1 MEMKSVGGT
10 KTRTMQVEV
19 EVPVV
24 EVPTQCK
31 RKKKGGLI
39 AHLKSIGYTNR
50 LGTHIMLMLWAGLAG
65 SFILAWRS
73 ITYQYMGAL
82 ACWTVVFTPIG
93 TAGSIVLGAIVN
105 KNKAENTGADGEGIV
120 FASAKSKDFNNQDYV
135 GSDSPPI

>member
-1 MEMKSVGGT
+1 MAMEMKSIGKQ
-10 KTRTMQVEV
+10 KTQTIKV

-24 EVPTQCK
+24 EAPVNK
-31 RKKKGGLI
+31 RKRKGPI
-39 AHLKSIGYTNR
+39 AHLVSLGFTNR
-50 LGTHIMLMLWAGLAG
+50 MALQLILMLWAGLAM

-93 TAGSIVLGAIVN
+93 TAIGIVLGAIVQ

-120 FASAKSKDFNNQDYV
+120 FASAQSKDFNNQNEDYTQS
-135 GSDSPPI
+135 GSPPI

>member
-1 MEMKSVGGT
+1 MEMKPVGKTVT
-10 KTRTMQVEV
+10 KTIQVEV
-19 EVPVV
+19 EVPV
-24 EVPTQCK
+24 EIPAQPK
-31 RKKKGGLI
+31 KKKGGLF

-93 TAGSIVLGAIVN
+93 TASSIVLGAIVN
-105 KNKAENTGADGEGIV
+105 KNKAENTSADGDGIV
-120 FASAKSKDFNNQDYV
+120 YASAQSKNFNNQDYV
-135 GSDSPPI
+135 GNDSPPI